1 MTHELDEKA
10 RPAACSCG
18 GFSAAGSPTFVL
30 RRFIVHLQDVLSSSR
45 NVKVVLGD
53 AVVAQTFAGEI
64 VYSPASVRRG
74 GMK

>member
-30 RRFIVHLQDVLSSSR
+30 RRFIVHLQDVLAR
-45 NVKVVLGD
+45 NGVQVVLGD